1 MSTWGVGAALLA
13 KRHVLFQKKCQ
24 KPQISS
30 MAFTFA
36 QVDFLGVK
44 RYVAFG
50 KKSEVERGVWQAK
63 PCIRLVSW

>member
-1 MSTWGVGAALLA
+1 MPKATHLFNQHRSACQKPRFVSNNTALLV
-13 KRHVLFQKKCQ
+13 KRHILFQKKCQ

-36 QVDFLGVK
+36 QVNFL

-50 KKSEVERGVWQAK
+50 
-63 PCIRLVSW
+63 